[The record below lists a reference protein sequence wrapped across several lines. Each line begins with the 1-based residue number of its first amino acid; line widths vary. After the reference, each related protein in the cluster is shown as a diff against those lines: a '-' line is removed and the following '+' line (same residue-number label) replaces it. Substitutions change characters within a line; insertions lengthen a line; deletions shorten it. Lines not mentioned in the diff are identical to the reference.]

1 MQAPCF
7 GRTSRLLVPIY
18 GNSADE
24 QNGPPMNADKRRWNE
39 KLCLSAFIRVH
50 PRSSA
55 AKYRPSEFS
64 SRTANRW
71 STPRAQFPERDVS
84 SSLWITPQPMFK
96 APQRMKR
103 FWLCESTVRVSQVL
117 TLSFLSVP
125 LWGGRCCPAA
135 RREKI
140 SLRPLSARLRQQALC
155 GLRHLRALHFD
166 LVFLLCVSASQR

>member
-1 MQAPCF
+1 MKQIMQAPCF

-84 SSLWITPQPMFK
+84 SSLWITPQPMFE
-96 APQRMKR
+96 AHQRMIR
-103 FWLCESTVRVSQVL
+103 FWLCESTASPNNRLVPGPLFGNRQPPPAAPASPSVFSVCVSPCLCASVVNHIVAAFSQVL
-117 TLSFLSVP
+117 
-125 LWGGRCCPAA
+125 R
-135 RREKI
+135 
-140 SLRPLSARLRQQALC
+140 
-155 GLRHLRALHFD
+155 
-166 LVFLLCVSASQR
+166 